1 MAVRKRGKR
10 WMYDF
15 MIRRVRYKGSIPE
28 ARTKQ
33 EALDVEA
40 QMRRAVYEGRYG
52 RQAANTSFERFVRE
66 VFIPYARANRKRHE
80 QDERIALMF
89 CEYFKGKAFH
99 EISPMQVERAK
110 KERRDGHKASTVNLE
125 LSVLCRVF
133 NLAVENGYT
142 NQNPTTKVRRLRD
155 EERRARYLTREEE
168 VPLRETLSE
177 KYPHLL
183 PLFDLALNTGMRLRE
198 MLLLRKSEV
207 DFPTGRVI
215 LPAERTKEKRRKIL
229 PLNPAALDVLRT
241 LAADSDGRLLFGRG
255 FEASYVERQW
265 KAACREAGV
274 ADLHIHDLRHTFAT
288 RLAEAG
294 VNETTIMGLLGH
306 SSLRMTTRYAHS
318 TPEAMAR
325 AVETLKERPNFV
337 PTLRKTAQN

>member
-33 EALDVEA
+33 DALDVEA
-40 QMRRAVYEGRYG
+40 QVRRAVYEGRYG
-52 RQAANTSFERFVRE
+52 RQAANSSFESFVRE
-66 VFIPYARANRKRHE
+66 VFIPYAKANRKRHE

-89 CEYFKGKAFH
+89 VEYFKGKSFH

-110 KERRDGHKASTVNLE
+110 RDRREGHKASTVNLE
-125 LSVLCRVF
+125 LSVLCRIF

-168 VPLRETLSE
+168 LPLRATLSE

-183 PLFDLALNTGMRLRE
+183 PLLDLALNTGMRLRE
-198 MLLLRKSEV
+198 MILLRASEV
-207 DFPTGRVI
+207 DFAKGAI
-215 LPAERTKEKRRKIL
+215 NLPAERTKEKRRKVL
-229 PLNPAALDVLRT
+229 PLNPAALEVLRA
-241 LAADSDGRLLFGRG
+241 LAAEADGDRLFGRG
-255 FEASYVERQW
+255 YEASYVERQW
-265 KAACREAGV
+265 KAACQEAGV
-274 ADLHIHDLRHTFAT
+274 TDLHIHDLRHTFAT

-294 VNETTIMGLLGH
+294 ITETTIMGLLGH
-306 SSLRMTTRYAHS
+306 SSLRMTTRYTHA
-318 TPEAMAR
+318 TPEAMAL
-325 AVETLKERPNFV
+325 AVGSLKERPSFV
-337 PTLRKTAQN
+337 PQMRKTAQN